1 MNEVIT
7 PNCFSSTSIHIYRTG
22 LAVTHTQKDG
32 KIDIGNNPKVGTKRY
47 MAPEVLDERYAYLR
61 FSHL

>member
-1 MNEVIT
+1 MT
-7 PNCFSSTSIHIYRTG
+7 LSSLFLLLFFIG

-47 MAPEVLDERYAYLR
+47 MAPEVLDER
-61 FSHL
+61 

>member
-1 MNEVIT
+1 LLNAFLC
-7 PNCFSSTSIHIYRTG
+7 PTG

-47 MAPEVLDERYAYLR
+47 MAPEVLDER
-61 FSHL
+61 